1 MQYFDFSILIEQYS
15 TDFKVICESEGSY
28 DDSGEYVKGEKI
40 EHTLH
45 GAIMAHSENQIYR
58 SEGKLTSQDRVLIM
72 QEPIDRALHGA
83 EVIHLDRMYKI
94 DSELENAE
102 FTGVYQY
109 TLKYVS
115 TFDKEIAV

>member
-1 MQYFDFSILIEQYS
+1 MQYYDFSSLIDQYS

-28 DDSGEYVKGEKI
+28 DDNGEYVKGKKI

-58 SEGKLTSQDRVLIM
+58 SEGKLTSQDRILIM

-83 EVIHLDRMYKI
+83 EVIHLDRRYKI

-115 TFDKEIAV
+115 AFDKETAE

>member
-15 TDFKVICESEGSY
+15 TDFKVICESKGGY

-40 EHTLH
+40 ENTLY

-83 EVIHLDRMYKI
+83 ERRYKI

-109 TLKYVS
+109 TLKYIS
-115 TFDKEIAV
+115 AFDKEAAV